1 MSERLRGGRLIR
13 FAERMFDRHTV
24 EHVVAPALTDVQHEC
39 ADAGTGLARVAICA
53 RAYWGVLKAIALCLL
68 RDVVTDRHRAGR
80 RLVGQMLAFLF
91 VFICLLSIPELRFTM
106 LLKAEF
112 GARTAAEARLLSL
125 PSTIVLVLPAAMFFT
140 LVFQRERRDASRP
153 SLVPTIGTAILACT
167 IAVFA
172 LMMFAAPEANQAF
185 RSLVHAAFMKASHEP
200 IRDLPRG
207 LNEMTLP
214 MLNDYI
220 AQPISQRER
229 TLARN
234 HLQRRFAFVAL
245 VPVFG
250 LLGLSLM
257 DRWRSRL
264 MTLGAALAIF
274 FLYAMC
280 LNLGADR
287 YGNTSLYGPWTANVL
302 FFVLAVRLLRT
313 RPATRHA

>member
-1 MSERLRGGRLIR
+1 MR
-13 FAERMFDRHTV
+13 FAERMFDRDTV
-24 EHVVAPALTDVQHEC
+24 ERVMAPALTDLQHEC
-39 ADAGTGLARVAICA
+39 ANAGTGVARAAICV
-53 RAYWGVLKAIALCLL
+53 RAYWGVLKAIAVCLL
-68 RDVVTDRHRAGR
+68 RDVVSDRHRAGR
-80 RLVGQMLAFLF
+80 RLAGQMLAFLF
-91 VFICLLSIPELRFTM
+91 VLSCLMSIPELRFTM

-112 GARTAAEARLLSL
+112 GARTAIEARLLSL
-125 PSTIVLVLPAAMFFT
+125 PSTILLILPAAMFFT
-140 LVFQRERRDASRP
+140 LVFQRERSDTSRP
-153 SLVPTIGTAILACT
+153 SLIPTMSAAVVACT

-172 LMMFAAPEANQAF
+172 LIMFAAPEANQSF

-200 IRDLPRG
+200 VRDLPRG

-214 MLNDYI
+214 MLNEHI

-245 VPVFG
+245 VPIFG
-250 LLGLSLM
+250 LLGLSLV

-264 MTLGAALAIF
+264 LTLGAALAIF

-280 LNLGADR
+280 INLGADR
-287 YGNTSLYGPWTANVL
+287 YGNTSLYGPWTANAL

-313 RPATRHA
+313 RRAAQHA